1 MFPNLYNCT
10 TSILKVVLYFPG
22 DDGEVFQVKK
32 SSHSKKIKKIL
43 EKEKKKKKDDTQ
55 SVEIMDIND
64 TTKEITFSNELTI
77 KIKNNL
83 VSFAKLIIIM
93 NSYEVT

>member
-1 MFPNLYNCT
+1 
-10 TSILKVVLYFPG
+10 
-22 DDGEVFQVKK
+22 
-32 SSHSKKIKKIL
+32 
-43 EKEKKKKKDDTQ
+43 
-55 SVEIMDIND
+55 MDIND

-83 VSFAKLIIIM
+83 VSVAKLIIIM

>member
-1 MFPNLYNCT
+1 M
-10 TSILKVVLYFPG
+10 VQYFPG

-43 EKEKKKKKDDTQ
+43 EKEKKKKKDDTN

-83 VSFAKLIIIM
+83 VSFPTLSVGKNANWKKCNDKM
-93 NSYEVT
+93 NSLQIKVIF